1 MSDKENLFEKLDDI
15 LMGMFKYSVILGDLG
30 EYVQIII
37 DLRKNGYS
45 GESYVFDM
53 KEIQYLRNIKI
64 YKSYSKNIYVSK
76 YNKKNKVYYFLYNDK
91 IEEVRKNFE
100 EIAEIAMN
108 IEMTAIEVY
117 NMLLKLN
124 ILDPSKKYSK
134 LSIYFSRDTSN
145 YEEILEEI
153 KKRGIVGKPVSG
165 EVKSKDKSKNQPSK
179 DQPKDQP
186 VFVYMATGRDL
197 SYPKGYKFSFW
208 VYKTNKLLN
217 FF

>member
-1 MSDKENLFEKLDDI
+1 MSDKEILFEKLDDI

-45 GESYVFDM
+45 GESYVFDT

-64 YKSYSKNIYVSK
+64 YKSCSKKIYVSK
-76 YNKKNKVYYFLYNDK
+76 YNNKNKVYYFLYNDK

-117 NMLLKLN
+117 NMLLNLN
-124 ILDPSKKYSK
+124 ILNPSKKYSK

-145 YEEILEEI
+145 YKEILEEI
-153 KKRGIVGKPVSG
+153 KNSSVFGRPVSG
-165 EVKSKDKSKNQPSK
+165 EVKSKVKSKNQPSK

-197 SYPKGYKFSFW
+197 SYPKGYTFSFW
-208 VYKTNKLLN
+208 VHE
-217 FF
+217 

>member
-64 YKSYSKNIYVSK
+64 YKSYSKKIYVSK
-76 YNKKNKVYYFLYNDK
+76 YNNKNKVYYFLYNDK

-117 NMLLKLN
+117 NMLLSLN
-124 ILDPSKKYSK
+124 ILDPSENYSK
-134 LSIYFSRDTSN
+134 LSIYFRRYISDYN
-145 YEEILEEI
+145 KILKEI
-153 KKRGIVGKPVSG
+153 KNSSIFGRSVSKKVRS
-165 EVKSKDKSKNQPSK
+165 E
-179 DQPKDQP
+179 DQP
-186 VFVYMATGRDL
+186 VYVYRAIGGKDGL
-197 SYPKGYKFSFW
+197 SYPKGYTFSFM
-208 VYKTNKLLN
+208 VYKQINY
-217 FF
+217 

>member
-1 MSDKENLFEKLDDI
+1 MSDKEILFEKLDDI

-45 GESYVFDM
+45 GESYVFDT
-53 KEIQYLRNIKI
+53 KEIQYLGNIKI
-64 YKSYSKNIYVSK
+64 YKSYGKNIYVSK
-76 YNKKNKVYYFLYNDK
+76 YNNKNKFYYFLYNDK

-117 NMLLKLN
+117 KMLLKLN
-124 ILDPSKKYSK
+124 ILNSSKKYSK

-145 YEEILEEI
+145 YKEILEEI
-153 KKRGIVGKPVSG
+153 KKSIIFGRPVLG
-165 EVKSKDKSKNQPSK
+165 EVKSKVKSKNQPSK
-179 DQPKDQP
+179 DKSKDQP
-186 VFVYMATGRDL
+186 VFVYMAAGRDL
-197 SYPKGYKFSFW
+197 SYPEGYTFSFW
-208 VYKTNKLLN
+208 VYEQINY
-217 FF
+217 

>member
-30 EYVQIII
+30 KYVQIII

-45 GESYVFDM
+45 GECYVFDP

-64 YKSYSKNIYVSK
+64 YKSYGKNIYVSK

-91 IEEVRKNFE
+91 IEEVRKNFKKIKK
-100 EIAEIAMN
+100 IARN
-108 IEMTAIEVY
+108 IEMTAIDVY

-145 YEEILEEI
+145 YKEILKEI
-153 KKRGIVGKPVSG
+153 KKRGIFGKPVSG
-165 EVKSKDKSKNQPSK
+165 EVKSKVKSKNQPSK
-179 DQPKDQP
+179 VKSKDQP

-197 SYPKGYKFSFW
+197 SYPKGYTFSFW
-208 VYKTNKLLN
+208 VYE
-217 FF
+217 